1 MSSLSV
7 LVLANETRADSS
19 AAFVIASE
27 QRRYLVNCG
36 EGTQRLCVE
45 HGVKLSR
52 LTHVLLTSNAW
63 HCVGGVPG
71 ALLTVADAG
80 VTTLR
85 LTAPRGFARTLV
97 AARAFLH
104 RARFTVDLHLYA
116 KTPTNRS
123 GFERPLVDDGTLT
136 VYAVPLL
143 HAVPRARDFAHSVPL
158 GAGPLMQLRA
168 HCDCVD
174 IDAAA
179 AERDEQRSVALVV
192 HGADIP
198 GKFDAAR
205 ATALGVPAG
214 PLRGALVRG
223 DTVTSPSTGQPVTPG
238 DCILPAT
245 PGRVAIL
252 CTARSLLDVQ
262 SLLASVELAQRYHAG
277 GALADRVVVVLHTA
291 PRDLFCSAAYS
302 EWRAAFAPAVEHRWV
317 HADAGALC
325 RQPPFVESALYQ
337 NALHAVAP
345 VIFRAY
351 AGASE
356 SAALALLAPAE
367 RAAQELCDV
376 ERVAVGAMLS
386 RFVLAPMRR
395 LGYEPGTAWLMADA
409 RSAKQHKFADM
420 RSSQSRV
427 PEHDERHA
435 RVKALLQRMHG
446 DALAPLLATEST
458 LRVDNPAVT
467 FLGTGSALPSRC
479 RNVTCIL
486 LRLSPQHSMFLD
498 CGEGSL
504 GQLRRALDG
513 DACAAALRSLCCI
526 AISHRHPDHHLGLE
540 SLLLARRELVGA
552 AAPPLLVVA
561 PRDMAEWLAQL
572 AEPIEFVPCDKLAFR
587 GPRSEP
593 LRARVAARCGVASFD
608 TVEVKHIGDSHG
620 VVLRHAHWS
629 LAFSGDTTPCA
640 AFVEAARDVTVL
652 IHEATLEDG
661 MEADALVKNHSTT
674 SQALQVASDARAQF
688 LVLTHFSQR
697 YPKIPSLPA
706 TALAKHVVVSFD
718 LMTVFFDQLSALP
731 LLTPVLTEL
740 LEEAHDAAGD
750 DNDDNDADDDG
761 RGVSAEQVAKKPRGA
776 V

>member
-36 EGTQRLCVE
+36 EGTQRLCAE

-52 LTHVLLTSNAW
+52 LTHVLLTSTAW

-80 VTTLR
+80 VSTLR
-85 LTAPRGFARTLV
+85 LTAPRGFARTLI

-104 RARFTVDLHLYA
+104 RTRLTVDLQLYA
-116 KTPTNRS
+116 KTPANRS

-143 HAVPRARDFAHSVPL
+143 DAPTRPRHCAHTLPL
-158 GAGPLMQLRA
+158 SAAPLLQLRA
-168 HCDCVD
+168 HCDC
-174 IDAAA
+174 AAA

-223 DTVTSPSTGQPVTPG
+223 DTVTSPGTGQPVAPA

-245 PGRVAIL
+245 PGRVAVL
-252 CTARSLLDVQ
+252 CTARSPLDVQ
-262 SLLASVELAQRYHAG
+262 SLLASVELARRYHAG

-291 PRDLFCSAAYS
+291 PRDLFVSAAYS

-337 NALHAVAP
+337 HALHAVAP

-351 AGASE
+351 AGDGEA
-356 SAALALLAPAE
+356 AALALLAPAE
-367 RAAQELCDV
+367 RAAQERCDV

-395 LGYEPGTAWLMADA
+395 VGYEPGTAWLAVDA

-435 RVKALLQRMHG
+435 RVKALLQHMHG

-458 LRVDNPAVT
+458 LRADNPAVT

-540 SLLLARRELVGA
+540 SLLLARRELAGA

-572 AEPIEFVPCDKLAFR
+572 AEPIEFVPCDELAF
-587 GPRSEP
+587 GAPRSGP
-593 LRARVAARCGVASFD
+593 LRARVAARCGVESFD
-608 TVEVKHIGDSHG
+608 TVEVTHIGDSHG
-620 VVLRHAHWS
+620 VVLRHARWS

-750 DNDDNDADDDG
+750 DDDDNDDG
-761 RGVSAEQVAKKPRGA
+761 DNDNAEQVAKKPRGA